1 MPENFGKQ
9 AIKDVKSELD
19 DIRRKRGKKVV
30 KPLDPVQEFYRHRQ
44 DRQNKVRPI

>member
-19 DIRRKRGKKVV
+19 DIRRKRGKKIV
-30 KPLDPVQEFYRHRQ
+30 KPLNPVEEFYRQ
-44 DRQNKVRPI
+44 QGIRPSDLR